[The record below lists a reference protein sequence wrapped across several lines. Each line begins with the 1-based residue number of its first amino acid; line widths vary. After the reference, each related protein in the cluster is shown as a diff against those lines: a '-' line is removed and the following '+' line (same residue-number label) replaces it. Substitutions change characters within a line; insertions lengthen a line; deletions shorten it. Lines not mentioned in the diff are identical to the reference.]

1 MEEQITNNELLE
13 MKAQLREL
21 KQQVEI
27 RTTFHESRLRESVAE
42 NASYFKRQMRI
53 NLRCIII
60 LAVMF
65 IGGFFILLDELTIDR
80 GIIILLDF
88 AILGYMIWEW
98 ILLRKQFN
106 LHKLAELD
114 LLTAQEKIESYKLY
128 QEKKMKK
135 KYHLP
140 MVIIGLPLMLFLT
153 IKTDAFSG
161 GPGIGGTLYNIGVCL
176 FIYILAIIISKKM
189 SKKENK
195 TISTLLSDIKELK
208 EMEQSDKS
216 ESAQN

>member
-1 MEEQITNNELLE
+1 MEEQITTNELLE
-13 MKAQLREL
+13 MKEQLREL
-21 KQQVEI
+21 KQQLEI
-27 RTTFHESRLRESVAE
+27 RTTFHENRLRESIAE
-42 NASYFKRQMRI
+42 STSYFKRQMRI
-53 NLRCIII
+53 YLRNIII
-60 LAVMF
+60 LSVIF
-65 IGGFFILLDELTIDR
+65 IGGFLILLDKLTIYS

-88 AILGYMIWEW
+88 AILGYFIWEW

-114 LLTAQEKIESYKLY
+114 LLTAQEKIESYKHY
-128 QEKKMKK
+128 QEEKKK
-135 KYHLP
+135 KYHTP
-140 MVIIGLPLMLFLT
+140 MAIIGLPLILFLT
-153 IKTDAFSG
+153 IKTDAYSG
-161 GPGIGGTLYNIGVCL
+161 GPGIGGTLFNIGVCI
-176 FIYILAIIISKKM
+176 FIGIWGSIISEKM